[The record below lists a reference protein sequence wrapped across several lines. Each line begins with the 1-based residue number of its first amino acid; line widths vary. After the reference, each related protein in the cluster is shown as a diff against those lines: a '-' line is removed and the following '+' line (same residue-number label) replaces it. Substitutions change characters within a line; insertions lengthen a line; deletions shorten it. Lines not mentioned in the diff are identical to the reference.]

1 MNKTLKI
8 VLILVLVII
17 VIVSIIFIVKNSKS
31 KKPKTLQET
40 FNNLGNM
47 SVGPDITSS
56 NNSPESIKPD
66 FINKESVLNIV
77 K

>member
-8 VLILVLVII
+8 VLILVLVIA
-17 VIVSIIFIVKNSKS
+17 VIVSIFFIVKNSKL
-31 KKPKTLQET
+31 KKTKTLQET
-40 FNNLGNM
+40 FNNLSNM

-66 FINKESVLNIV
+66 FIDKESVLNVI